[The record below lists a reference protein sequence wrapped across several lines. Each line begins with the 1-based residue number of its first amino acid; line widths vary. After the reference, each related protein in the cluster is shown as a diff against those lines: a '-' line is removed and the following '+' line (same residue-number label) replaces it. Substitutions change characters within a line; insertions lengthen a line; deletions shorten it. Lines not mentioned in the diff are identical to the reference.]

1 MPKPKRNRA
10 LNIIDGKIA
19 QLKNDLAVAK
29 AQVESLQVTLANQES
44 TRAAI
49 EKAYQRQ
56 PVVKTRAAKNAEPVV
71 VAT

>member
-10 LNIIDGKIA
+10 LNVIDGKIA